1 MPETKPARLDSI
13 DLLRGI
19 AMAVMALDHVRDY
32 FHSARF
38 DPLDL
43 RQTTPILFFTRWIT
57 HHCAP
62 AFVFLAGTGA
72 FLSLGRGK
80 TRADLSTFL
89 VTRGL
94 WLVFLEL
101 TVVRFGWMFNFDY
114 SWAFVQ
120 VIWAIGWSMICLA
133 GLIFLPRWGIAA
145 VAFGM
150 IGLHNAFD
158 SVDPATL
165 GAFGWVW
172 QVLHV
177 QSPILYG
184 EGKVF
189 FIAYPLIPWI
199 GVMAAGYLFGSLLQK
214 EEGPRRKTLYILG
227 FGLIG
232 GFIVL
237 RATNLYGDP
246 HPWSVQATGVN
257 TILSFI
263 DTHKYPPSLLYL
275 MMTLGP
281 AIAVLPLLERWKG
294 GLPNF
299 LTAFGRVPLFYY
311 VIHIYLI
318 HLCALIAAVIM
329 GMNVSRFLTDPFGG
343 EGWPATYGF
352 SLPFVYLIWLG
363 IVIAL
368 YYPCRWFADVKRRR
382 KEVWL
387 SYL

>member
-1 MPETKPARLDSI
+1 MADVKPSRLDSV

-19 AMAVMALDHVRDY
+19 AMVVMALDHVRDY

-80 TRADLSTFL
+80 TRADLSKFL

-145 VAFGM
+145 VAFGL

-158 SVDPATL
+158 TVDPASL
-165 GAFGWVW
+165 GAVGWIW

-214 EEGPRRKTLYILG
+214 EERARRKTLYILG

-246 HPWSVQATGVN
+246 HPWSVQATGIN
-257 TILSFI
+257 TVLSFI

-294 GLPNF
+294 GLANF
-299 LTAFGRVPLFYY
+299 LTVFGRVPLFYY

-352 SLPFVYLIWLG
+352 SLPFVYLVWLS